1 MSRVARDV
9 QQPEPCNFVA
19 PIELDGDPP
28 QSPVRAQFV
37 VAFVTAIVA
46 FLCIM
51 ALATGCAVTSPQGPT
66 LRQWAH
72 DSAVIVVDASAPAC
86 GFWAV
91 QEALDV
97 LRPRIDVSIRRDAV
111 REPLPGEIV
120 VEWARPADALGKA
133 WVWPA
138 GDEITRC
145 RVQVDACHPRLLA
158 HELGHCWGLANVDIA
173 GRLMAAGYGN
183 GWYTL
188 SKDEIDALRRR

>member
-1 MSRVARDV
+1 MT
-9 QQPEPCNFVA
+9 
-19 PIELDGDPP
+19 
-28 QSPVRAQFV
+28 RA
-37 VAFVTAIVA
+37 I
-46 FLCIM
+46 
-51 ALATGCAVTSPQGPT
+51 LATVALLVAACVAWSLLFAGCAHVPPETSPK

-72 DSAVIVVDASAPAC
+72 DRAVIVVDASAPAC

-97 LRPRIDVSIRRDAV
+97 LRPRIDVSIRREAV

-173 GRLMAAGYGN
+173 GRLMAAGYDK
-183 GWYTL
+183 GWFHL
-188 SKDEIDALRRR
+188 SRDEINALRRR